1 MLRYLT
7 SGESHGPELTALI
20 DGVPAGLELTSGRI
34 DSDLKR
40 RQGGYGRGQ
49 RMKIESDRVRISSG
63 VRQGLTLGSPICL
76 VISNRDWENWTP
88 IMCADAGAVTGD
100 ARMVT
105 RPRPGHADLAG
116 GLKYAHRD
124 LRNILER
131 SSARETAGRVAAG
144 AVAKALLERFGIRVM
159 SWVVAIG
166 GVESR
171 PKKSQRP
178 EALFKAAEAS
188 AVRCPD
194 NKASDAMM
202 RAIDRAKADGDSL
215 GGIVEVAATGVPP
228 GLGSHVQWDSKLDAR
243 LAKSLMSIQAIK
255 GVEAGL
261 GFKAASLPGS
271 KVHDEIFYL
280 KGGSAAG
287 VKGVY
292 WPNVPRFFRRTNN
305 AGGIEG
311 GMSNG
316 EPIVFRVA
324 MKPIPTLYKPLR
336 SVDIETKKPFKA
348 SVERSDVCAVPAA
361 GVVAEA
367 VMAFELAT
375 AFLEKFGSDS
385 IVELERNYTGYLK
398 QIAGY

>member
-1 MLRYLT
+1 
-7 SGESHGPELTALI
+7 
-20 DGVPAGLELTSGRI
+20 
-34 DSDLKR
+34 
-40 RQGGYGRGQ
+40 
-49 RMKIESDRVRISSG
+49 MKIESDRVRISSG

>member
-7 SGESHGPELTALI
+7 SGESHGPELTTLI
-20 DGVPAGLELTSGRI
+20 DGAPSGLELTSGRI
-34 DSDLKR
+34 DFDLKR
-40 RQGGYGRGQ
+40 RQDGYGRGQ
-49 RMKIESDRVRISSG
+49 RMKIESDSVRIISG
-63 VRQGLTLGSPICL
+63 VRHGRTLGSPICL
-76 VISNRDWENWTP
+76 VVSNRDWENWTS
-88 IMCADAGAVTGD
+88 IMGAGVGAVTDDG
-100 ARMVT
+100 RVVT
-105 RPRPGHADLAG
+105 RPRPGHADLPG
-116 GLKYAHRD
+116 GLKYGHRD

-131 SSARETAGRVAAG
+131 SSARETAARVAAG

-159 SWVVAIG
+159 SWVVSIG
-166 GVESR
+166 DVKWR
-171 PKKSQRP
+171 PDKGLRP
-178 EALFKAAEAS
+178 ADLFKAAEAS
-188 AVRCPD
+188 ATRCPD
-194 NKASDAMM
+194 KKASEDMM
-202 RAIDRAKADGDSL
+202 AAIDRAKADGDSL
-215 GGIVEVAATGVPP
+215 GGVVEVVATGVPP
-228 GLGSHVQWDSKLDAR
+228 GLGSHVQWDRKLDAR
-243 LAKSLMSIQAIK
+243 LALCLMSIQAIK

-261 GFKAASLPGS
+261 GFKTASLPGS
-271 KVHDEIFYL
+271 KVHDEIFYM
-280 KGGSAAG
+280 KAANG
-287 VKGVY
+287 VKGAY

-316 EPIVFRVA
+316 EPIAFRIA

-398 QIAGY
+398 QLSGY

>member
-7 SGESHGPELTALI
+7 SGESHGQELTALI
-20 DGVPAGLELTSGRI
+20 DGAPSGLELTSGRI
-34 DSDLKR
+34 DIELRR
-40 RQGGYGRGQ
+40 RQTGYGRGE
-49 RMKIESDRVRISSG
+49 RMKIESDSVRISSG
-63 VRQGLTLGSPICL
+63 VRWGRTLGSPLCL
-76 VISNRDWENWTP
+76 VISNRDWENWTS
-88 IMCADAGAVTGD
+88 IMGADCSAGTDD
-100 ARMVT
+100 ARIVT

-144 AVAKALLERFGIRVM
+144 AVAKALLGRFGIRVM
-159 SWVVAIG
+159 SWVVSIG
-166 GVESR
+166 GVEWR
-171 PKKSQRP
+171 AEIAQRP
-178 EALFKAAEAS
+178 EAVFKAAELS

-194 NKASDAMM
+194 NKASAAMM

-215 GGIVEVAATGVPP
+215 GGVVEVVATGVPP
-228 GLGSHVQWDSKLDAR
+228 GLGSHAQWDRKLDAR
-243 LAKSLMSIQAIK
+243 LAQSLMSIQAIK

-261 GFKAASLPGS
+261 GFEAAALPGS
-271 KVHDEIFYL
+271 KVHDEIFYTNRGAIR
-280 KGGSAAG
+280 KGA
-287 VKGVY
+287 Y
-292 WPNVPRFFRRTNN
+292 WPNAARFFRRTNN

-316 EPIVFRVA
+316 EPIVFRAA

-375 AFLEKFGSDS
+375 VFLEKFGSDS